1 MIDLKALKEQLKL
14 LGHDLPDEQVVA
26 ILKEMN
32 IDFNDKPP
40 ERNDAKESP
49 GNPTRPKGDGKDTQ
63 SLPRAGSIL
72 DSFQGGQPSQQ
83 LPFSYTQNIS
93 RQSFNYGY
101 TSPGHDPAIGLSHA
115 RLPSS
120 SAQLRSCTSEGKNHG
135 PGEGFKPQAASSDH
149 SDDCYDHDSDEVDT
163 DDKTSAS
170 RRYCAIEPFQPTL
183 ATNDSSCIGLNRSGA
198 AFTPGQSARCSTKG
212 PYSSGLAHLVCGPSD
227 IAGRLSNVTLNEP
240 VVGSIV
246 RQSRL
251 QQVEGKLRSKDMETT
266 RPGVAARS
274 QRPGSTIT
282 AKDQH
287 RKTHGLRNAMS
298 YDRDTQG
305 PLPHGRGVKEE
316 DVEYDAEV
324 DVVVSGPDREPLMH
338 RAPSEDEEWMQPG
351 GPGASG
357 RNPQD
362 PYAAWLSG
370 RVGPMANRLADALL
384 AHGQLSPQASNR
396 SFASH
401 ATSRCS
407 IGSKRGAKKVDRVQR
422 YQELQQE
429 WSQNRFLKQA
439 SGTNRGTSRK
449 PVNFHSH
456 FASLHAAEEAERQRM
471 LRETRARTKK
481 ELGAATEAPTSNRR
495 DELRWQTRMRLR
507 EQT

>member
-1 MIDLKALKEQLKL
+1 MIDLKALKEQLKV

-32 IDFNDKPP
+32 IDYNDKPT

-63 SLPRAGSIL
+63 SLPRGGSIL
-72 DSFQGGQPSQQ
+72 DNFQGGQPSQQ
-83 LPFSYTQNIS
+83 FPFSSIQNYS

-101 TSPGHDPAIGLSHA
+101 TSPGHDQAVGLSHA

-120 SAQLRSCTSEGKNHG
+120 SVQLRSCTTDGPKHG
-135 PGEGFKPQAASSDH
+135 SGEDCLPQAASSDY
-149 SDDCYDHDSDEVDT
+149 SDDCYDHDSDEADT
-163 DDKTSAS
+163 DDKPSVS
-170 RRYCAIEPFQPTL
+170 RRYCATETLQPTL
-183 ATNDSSCIGLNRSGA
+183 PNNDNSCIGLNRSGA
-198 AFTPGQSARCSTKG
+198 THGQAAGCSTKG
-212 PYSSGLAHLVCGPSD
+212 AYSSGLAHLVRGPSD
-227 IAGRLSNVTLNEP
+227 IADRLGSVTLNEP
-240 VVGSIV
+240 VVGSTA

-251 QQVEGKLRSKDMETT
+251 QVEGKLRRKDMETT

-274 QRPGSTIT
+274 QRPGSTIS

-287 RKTHGLRNAMS
+287 RKPNGSRNAMS
-298 YDRDTQG
+298 YDRDTLG
-305 PLPHGRGVKEE
+305 PLPYGRGVKDE
-316 DVEYDAEV
+316 DVEDDAEV
-324 DVVVSGPDREPLMH
+324 DVVVSDPDREPLMH
-338 RAPSEDEEWMQPG
+338 KALSEDEEWTLPG

-362 PYAAWLSG
+362 PYAAWLG
-370 RVGPMANRLADALL
+370 GHVGPVANRLADALL
-384 AHGQLSPQASNR
+384 AHGLSPQASNR

-422 YQELQQE
+422 YQQLQQE

-439 SGTNRGTSRK
+439 GGTNRGTSRK